1 MDGGRLVSS
10 RWRPSALL
18 VLTAQGSSRPGRE
31 DHLASPTKPLS
42 PGTPSFVLTP
52 SCGRLHEPRALSL
65 IGATRW
71 EGDTLRGLGGRMAE
85 LGEGGVRGGE
95 RALKSREDPWFSAFT
110 KRVPTGRVKMVPEA
124 RSGVQGRKRGGR
136 GSEPGGRVGREDTT
150 VPCHCPER
158 GAEAE
163 WPR

>member
-42 PGTPSFVLTP
+42 LGTPSFVLTP
-52 SCGRLHEPRALSL
+52 SCGRLYEPRALSL

-71 EGDTLRGLGGRMAE
+71 EGDTLRGLGSRTAE
-85 LGEGGVRGGE
+85 LGEGE
-95 RALKSREDPWFSAFT
+95 
-110 KRVPTGRVKMVPEA
+110 
-124 RSGVQGRKRGGR
+124 
-136 GSEPGGRVGREDTT
+136 
-150 VPCHCPER
+150 
-158 GAEAE
+158 
-163 WPR
+163 